1 MDLDGIII
9 SLAFDYFFFF
19 FSFFEQLEDLITK
32 VMVS

>member
-19 FSFFEQLEDLITK
+19 FEQLEDLITK